1 MSKKKLIT
9 ISRNSEDGVAFYFDD
24 SSVLRCK
31 IAAINPNRVCLVCLP
46 SNDEMFKQL
55 GIDNPRKMY
64 RDLGIY
70 TGDGHDI
77 CPECKREDLDKVF
90 NYLLKHYS
98 ATEVEEA
105 EYEEISDKKEASE
118 WDWLL
123 N

>member
-1 MSKKKLIT
+1 
-9 ISRNSEDGVAFYFDD
+9 
-24 SSVLRCK
+24 
-31 IAAINPNRVCLVCLP
+31 
-46 SNDEMFKQL
+46 MFKQL
-55 GIDNPRKMY
+55 GIDNPCKMY

-70 TGDGHDI
+70 TGDDHDI